1 MLTLLTATGARPE
14 AWAICEQLMAAQDYT
29 GPVRWVIVDDG
40 PEAQPVTF
48 AREGWDLVLIR
59 PVPHWRAGQNTQA
72 RNLRVGLAAIGPD
85 DRVAVVEDD
94 DFYAADWLSTV
105 VDNLNHAELVG
116 EPLARYYNVSI
127 RRGRQ
132 LKNDKHAS
140 LCSTAIRGQ
149 ALVKLREIC
158 TRSPKFIDIEL
169 WGSVK
174 SKLLFDG
181 QRVTGIKGMPGR
193 GGIGMGHRDDFT
205 GQADP
210 TGELLRKWVGDA
222 ARFYL

>member
-1 MLTLLTATGARPE
+1 MIQLITPTGARQE
-14 AWAICEQLMAAQDYT
+14 AWDLCQRWAFHQDYQ
-29 GPVRWVIVDDG
+29 GPVRWIVIDDG
-40 PEAQPVTF
+40 DKAQEINFDRP
-48 AREGWDLVLIR
+48 GWQITVIR
-59 PVPHWRAGQNTQA
+59 PTPRWTNGSNTQA
-72 RNLRVGLAAIGPD
+72 RNLLAGLD
-85 DRVAVVEDD
+85 AVDQSESLVCFEDD
-94 DFYAADWLSTV
+94 DFYAPDWLSTV
-105 VDNLNHAELVG
+105 SCNLSHAELVG
-116 EPLARYYNVSI
+116 EPRARYYNVNL

-132 LKNDKHAS
+132 LKNENHSS
-140 LCSTAIRGQ
+140 LCSTAMRGQ
-149 ALVKLREIC
+149 ALDKFREIC

-181 QRVTGIKGMPGR
+181 QRVVGIKGLPGR

-210 TGELLRKWVGDA
+210 NGDLLRKWVGDA